1 MLNPQEIA
9 GIVSEKKMGT
19 QAQKGLRNPQE
30 VKLKGSEVS
39 RAVEASKKDS
49 LKKAKGDAGL
59 SDSVSGSSAPG
70 DYSQYGLK
78 LSDATKSN
86 TEEGIVGD
94 GLGNFYEIEGFERQQ
109 RDDLDTDQGDVF
121 SSSLEKDSGIDVTTF
136 NTASDVEAALQEL
149 AGGVKPEEGPVET
162 HTQLSKP
169 AAESKALVE
178 AYDDHVMSGDRTE
191 MIFGKNP
198 VDGTTERSGL
208 DDFVFNYKQKVKDL
222 LVPTPV
228 PGSPKKDKQ
237 GQGFQ

>member
-30 VKLKGSEVS
+30 IKLKGSEIS
-39 RAVEASKKDS
+39 EAVKASKKDS
-49 LKKAKGDAGL
+49 LKEAQ
-59 SDSVSGSSAPG
+59 GSSSSTPG

-86 TEEGIVGD
+86 TDEGIVGD

-109 RDDLDTDQGDVF
+109 NEGLDTDQGDVF